1 MSYFRVLG
9 LKKEPFSTSPDPAFC
24 FLSRQHRAAFYRLQI
39 AITLKRGLSVL
50 LGDVGTGKTTLS
62 RKLAQALSEQPEVL
76 FHMILNPYFKSDME
90 FLARLAK
97 LFRLESRQPLSAYE
111 YMERIEAF
119 LFHKGVEERRT
130 VVLLIDEA
138 QMLPDFVL
146 EILRILLNYET
157 NEFKILQLVLVG
169 QLELLNRLR
178 GMPNLWDRVALKYV
192 LRPLG
197 EEEIARMIDFRMRE
211 AGYAREESLFTPD
224 AIRIMWEHT
233 RGYPR
238 KVALLSHNCLESL
251 VMFDRQ
257 RVDGNL
263 VRQVIEQEVIATG
276 GGRGPHESAPA
287 TAVNAR

>member
-9 LKKEPFSTSPDPAFC
+9 LTKEPFSTSPDPSFC
-24 FLSRQHRAAFYRLQI
+24 FLSRQHRAAFFRLQI

-62 RKLAQALSEQPEVL
+62 RKLAQALAEQPEIM
-76 FHMILNPYFKSDME
+76 FHMILNPYFKSDVE

-97 LFRLESRQPLSAYE
+97 LFRIETRRPLSPYE

-119 LFHKGVEERRT
+119 LFQKGVEEKRT
-130 VVLLIDEA
+130 VVLLVDEA

-178 GMPNLWDRVALKYV
+178 AMPNVWDRVALRYV

-197 EEEIARMIDFRMRE
+197 ETEIGRMIDFRMRE
-211 AGYAREESLFTPD
+211 AGYAGEESLFTAG
-224 AIRIMWEHT
+224 AIHLLWQHT
-233 RGYPR
+233 QGYPR
-238 KVALLSHNCLESL
+238 KVAFLCHNCLEHL
-251 VMFDRQ
+251 VMFGKEK
-257 RVDGNL
+257 VDESV
-263 VRQVIEQEVIATG
+263 VRLVIAQEAEVT
-276 GGRGPHESAPA
+276 RSAPGLQA
-287 TAVNAR
+287 GGWAAAVD